1 MIAESIIFSF
11 LLLICSRCIIIGCS
25 VIRCCSCE
33 TACRA
38 VLFVGFFS
46 RTWGSELDV
55 CVLWTAGLC
64 AWSPILSLVLSQTCS
79 GASTPLHKATLRAFH
94 SCRSASCHQYHR
106 HCSVQSGAC
115 TKSAYPIFC
124 AGCSLMVWCSHVA
137 AAVAVMGTVTY
148 FIALG
153 PCVCSQVNWC
163 IDILLRCTYI
173 YTNIHTYI
181 CILVRCQTS
190 YC

>member
-1 MIAESIIFSF
+1 V
-11 LLLICSRCIIIGCS
+11 CS
-25 VIRCCSCE
+25 VD
-33 TACRA
+33 CRIVRMVTHPVIGA
-38 VLFVGFFS
+38 IS
-46 RTWGSELDV
+46 NM
-55 CVLWTAGLC
+55 LW
-64 AWSPILSLVLSQTCS
+64 SFNSS
-79 GASTPLHKATLRAFH
+79 KATLRAFH